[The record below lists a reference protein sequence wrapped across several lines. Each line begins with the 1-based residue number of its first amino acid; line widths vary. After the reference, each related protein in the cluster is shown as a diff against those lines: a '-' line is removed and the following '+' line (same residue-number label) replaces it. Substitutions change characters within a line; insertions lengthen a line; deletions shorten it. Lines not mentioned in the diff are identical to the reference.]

1 MKRQPSPFPRLS
13 RAEPALGR
21 VSRPRLPREG
31 GGRGQ
36 AAKVIIDTDP
46 GVDDAIAILMA
57 LASPSIEIIGLTTV
71 GGNVPLAR
79 TTRNSLALLE
89 YIGRSDIPVARGSS
103 RPVKG
108 RFRYAKGVH
117 SASGITRKLPNP
129 KTTPIDETAV
139 DFLARHL
146 QRFPGQVTIIAL
158 GPLTN
163 LARLLQRHPD
173 ALGLAG
179 KLVVMGGAVNSAGNV
194 TEHAEF
200 NFYSDPAAAELV
212 LSSGIPLTLVDLP
225 ACWQVVATRE
235 EMTNLRS
242 RSLLGTLALEMLA
255 DWFRRDPARQRFVYY
270 DPLTVAAALDPGV
283 TTTRDL
289 TLRVEASDPELWGKV
304 TIEGETGPVALAH
317 QVNTGRFHTLFREL
331 LELE

>member
-1 MKRQPSPFPRLS
+1 MKQKT
-13 RAEPALGR
+13 PA
-21 VSRPRLPREG
+21 
-31 GGRGQ
+31 
-36 AAKVIIDTDP
+36 KTIIDTDP

-57 LASPSIEIIGLTTV
+57 LASPSIELIGLTTV

-79 TTRNSLALLE
+79 TTRNALALLE
-89 YIGRSDIPVARGSS
+89 YAGRSGIPVARGGS

-129 KTTPIDETAV
+129 VTTPIDETAV
-139 DFLARHL
+139 DFLAGQL
-146 QRFPGQVTIIAL
+146 QRSPRQISIIAL

-163 LARLLQRHPD
+163 LARLLQRHPP
-173 ALGLAG
+173 ALGMVD

-212 LSSGIPLTLVDLP
+212 LSSGVPLTLVDLP
-225 ACWQVVATRE
+225 TCRQVVTTRE
-235 EMTNLRS
+235 EMADLRS
-242 RSLLGTLALEMLA
+242 RSPLGTLAVEMLA
-255 DWFRRDPARQRFVYY
+255 DWFRRDPARQRFVFY

-283 TTTRDL
+283 VTTRDV
-289 TLRVEASDPELWGKV
+289 TLKVEASDPELWGKV
-304 TIEGETGPVALAH
+304 TIEGDTGPVALSR
-317 QVNTGRFHTLFREL
+317 QVDTARFDILFREL

>member
-1 MKRQPSPFPRLS
+1 MTLQPPT
-13 RAEPALGR
+13 
-21 VSRPRLPREG
+21 
-31 GGRGQ
+31 
-36 AAKVIIDTDP
+36 KVIIDTDP

-57 LASPSIEIIGLTTV
+57 LASSSMDIIGLTTV

-79 TTRNSLALLE
+79 TTRNALALLE
-89 YIGRSDIPVARGSS
+89 YMGRSDIPVARGGS

-108 RFRYAKGVH
+108 RFRYARGTH

-129 KTTPIDETAV
+129 AAVPIDETAV

-146 QRFPGQVTIIAL
+146 QRSPGRVTIIAL

-163 LARLLQRHPD
+163 LARLLQRHPG

-200 NFYSDPAAAELV
+200 NFYSDPAAAQLV
-212 LSSGIPLTLVDLP
+212 LSSGVPLTLVDLP
-225 ACWQVVATRE
+225 TCRRVVAARE
-235 EMTNLRS
+235 EMTSLRS
-242 RSLLGTLALEMLA
+242 RSPLGTLALEMLA

-270 DPLTVAAALDPGV
+270 DPLTVAAALDPAV
-283 TTTRDL
+283 ITTRDV
-289 TLRVEASDPELWGKV
+289 TLRVESSDPDLWGKV
-304 TIEGETGPVALAH
+304 TVESETGPVALAH
-317 QVNTGRFHTLFREL
+317 QVDTGRFHTLFREL
-331 LELE
+331 LGLD